1 MGLIEFAPATV
12 SPFGNPI
19 AVDRV
24 GIGGV
29 GVDLLG
35 GFGRRAGVVV
45 TDVVVSDGVV
55 FGVGR
60 GAVVLCVPDVGVD
73 VEVDAGVVFGS
84 DRWVGLLC
92 VPDVGVGLG
101 SV

>member
-1 MGLIEFAPATV
+1 MVGVGLIEFAPATV

-55 FGVGR
+55 GRAARREGVLR
-60 GAVVLCVPDVGVD
+60 IV
-73 VEVDAGVVFGS
+73 
-84 DRWVGLLC
+84 
-92 VPDVGVGLG
+92 
-101 SV
+101 